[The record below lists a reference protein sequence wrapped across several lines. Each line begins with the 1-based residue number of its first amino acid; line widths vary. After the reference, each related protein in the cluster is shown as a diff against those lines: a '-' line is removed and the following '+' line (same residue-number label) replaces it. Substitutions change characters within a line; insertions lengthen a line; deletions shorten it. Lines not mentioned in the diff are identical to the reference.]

1 MTTDTTP
8 TMTAAELREA
18 LFGTADIP
26 EGATGVRTIEND
38 WVDSIDTARNDSAF
52 WDGAETNTFAWDF
65 TGRDDT
71 AADLARNGL

>member
-1 MTTDTTP
+1 M
-8 TMTAAELREA
+8 TMTADELRRA
-18 LFGTADIP
+18 LDSSDIP
-26 EGATGVRTIEND
+26 EGATGVRTIEHD